1 MPEHRNWAAIIAE
14 ALCQIGSECIRAPAQ
29 LTIRQGFTVA
39 NMCSCF
45 RGHCAPAIDSF
56 DQIHSE
62 TLINKRLRREIATAI
77 HQDQRYDD
85 GEIIENQQYAMHRRM
100 FLEPA
105 HKCSRC
111 WRSAI
116 IFRGVR
122 QLSRSNS
129 AGETLMPNSSSI
141 IRMS

>member
-29 LTIRQGFTVA
+29 LTICQGFAVA

-62 TLINKRLRREIATAI
+62 TLINKRLRSEIATAI

-85 GEIIENQQYAMHRRM
+85 GEIIENQQYAMLRRM

-105 HKCSRC
+105 DKCNRY

-116 IFRGVR
+116 IFSGVR
-122 QLSRSNS
+122 QPARSNS
-129 AGETLMPNSSSI
+129 AGGNWMQNHFSLRRI
-141 IRMS
+141 Y